1 MRISDDV
8 DKTANQVSF
17 YAGRGLLV
25 ESQGPCW
32 FYGSSS
38 EHSVLYQYQIYN
50 ATDVRKHLFIV
61 ESGDIVL
68 TREIRLDIS
77 RPYSIPNAVLPART
91 RCTGPIH
98 ERR

>member
-1 MRISDDV
+1 MSIS
-8 DKTANQVSF
+8 DKTANQVSV

-50 ATDVRKHLFIV
+50 ATDVRKHLVIM
-61 ESGDIVL
+61 ESGNIVL
-68 TREIRLDIS
+68 TPEIL
-77 RPYSIPNAVLPART
+77 
-91 RCTGPIH
+91 
-98 ERR
+98 

>member
-1 MRISDDV
+1 MSIS
-8 DKTANQVSF
+8 DKTANQVSV

-50 ATDVRKHLFIV
+50 ATDVRKHPLYSV
-61 ESGDIVL
+61 E
-68 TREIRLDIS
+68 
-77 RPYSIPNAVLPART
+77 
-91 RCTGPIH
+91 
-98 ERR
+98 